1 MKRQGKKEKGAFRN
15 WMKADVAAVQSGW
28 SGGTK
33 GPERERE
40 WCVRSGWGF
49 WSLFQEP
56 HRLLMCV
63 KHQVYFW
70 WASNTSNLK
79 FTNIGPHF
87 RSIPIS
93 YQSPFQKPL
102 DFYIYFKADS
112 SPGQVYKGTSYQG
125 VLMMVEIDNR
135 IGELWNFITV
145 ELVWSKTFKGNWKTQ
160 EMKMFYCFK
169 MMFPFKCYRFLRHIA
184 STIILNS

>member
-1 MKRQGKKEKGAFRN
+1 
-15 WMKADVAAVQSGW
+15 MKADVAAVQSGW
-28 SGGTK
+28 SGGTM

-56 HRLLMCV
+56 HRLLMCI

-70 WASNTSNLK
+70 WATNTSNLK

-102 DFYIYFKADS
+102 AFYIYFKADS
-112 SPGQVYKGTSYQG
+112 SPGQVYKSSPYQW

-135 IGELWNFITV
+135 VGELWNFITV
-145 ELVWSKTFKGNWKTQ
+145 ELVWSKTFKVNWKTQ